1 MATAKK
7 LPSGEWR
14 IQKYIGKD
22 DNGKRIYKY
31 FTASTKKE
39 VEYLAAEFCIEYE
52 KQKKKENNPYVTMT
66 VYEAMAAYIESK
78 SNVLS
83 PSTIFGYEVV
93 MRNRFHDL
101 RDVVLSDLTNTTI
114 QKSINREA
122 AHLSPKTLANSSGFL
137 SAVLRQ
143 YHPDFHY
150 NVTLPAKKKKI
161 KDLPSPE
168 AVLTAVKGSDIELP
182 VLLAMWLSLRMSE
195 VRGLRKQD
203 ITADGHIILNQTKLY
218 FCNTEYVRENTKTE
232 KSTRKLRLPQYIM
245 NLIDQFP
252 QEQEYLVPARPY
264 IITERFEK
272 LLKTHGIDHMT
283 FHELRHLNASIM
295 VMLKIPDKYAMERG
309 GWSTPDVLQS
319 VYQHTFSD
327 ERKAVDDQIDNFFN
341 SIIK

>member
-1 MATAKK
+1 M
-7 LPSGEWR
+7 
-14 IQKYIGKD
+14 
-22 DNGKRIYKY
+22 
-31 FTASTKKE
+31 
-39 VEYLAAEFCIEYE
+39 
-52 KQKKKENNPYVTMT
+52 
-66 VYEAMAAYIESK
+66 
-78 SNVLS
+78 
-83 PSTIFGYEVV
+83 
-93 MRNRFHDL
+93 
-101 RDVVLSDLTNTTI
+101 
-114 QKSINREA
+114 
-122 AHLSPKTLANSSGFL
+122 
-137 SAVLRQ
+137 LRQ

-168 AVLTAVKGSDIELP
+168 TVLAAVKGSDVELP

-218 FCNTEYVRENTKTE
+218 FCSSEYVRENAKTE
-232 KSTRKLRLPQYIM
+232 KSTRKLRIPQYIM
-245 NLIDQFP
+245 KLIEQLP
-252 QEQEYLVPARPY
+252 AEQEYLVPAKPY
-264 IITERFEK
+264 VITDRFYK
-272 LLKTHGIDHMT
+272 LLEANGIEHMT

-327 ERKAVDDQIDNFFN
+327 ERKAVDDQIDDFFN